1 MLATATL
8 SKAVVR
14 LSGDL
19 DIATRDSTQAQLDS
33 VDADIAIVDLTDVR
47 FMDGGALGLFVALK
61 KRLRGSGRLGIVK
74 IVTSNPRFVRLF
86 HITGL
91 IKLFDLHESLL
102 QARAA

>member
-1 MLATATL
+1 MLATASL

-19 DIATRDSTQAQLDS
+19 DIATREQTQARLDAIDS
-33 VDADIAIVDLTDVR
+33 DVAIVDLTDVR
-47 FMDGGALGLFVALK
+47 FIDGGALGLFVALK
-61 KRLRGSGRLGIVK
+61 KRLRARGRLGIVK

-91 IKLFDLHESLL
+91 VKLLDLHDSLPN
-102 QARAA
+102 ARAA